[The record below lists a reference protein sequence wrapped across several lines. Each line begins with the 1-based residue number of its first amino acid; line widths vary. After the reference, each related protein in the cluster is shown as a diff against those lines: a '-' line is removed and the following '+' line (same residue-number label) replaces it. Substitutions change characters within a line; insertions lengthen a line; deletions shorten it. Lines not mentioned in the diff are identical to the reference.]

1 MQNLQPWMQ
10 LKLDVANMRNRGLI
24 IGSQGQTRLGLGPCR
39 DGSVQRVGDNAA
51 FPDTQAFMA

>member
-10 LKLDVANMRNRGLI
+10 FKLDVANMRNRGLR
-24 IGSQGQTRLGLGPCR
+24 IGSQGRTRLGLGSCR
-39 DGSVQRVGDNAA
+39 DGSVQWVGDNAA